1 MITIKKTLSLPFTY
15 PVETIAPPE
24 QVLFFDIETTGFSG
38 DTSTLYLIGCLYRE
52 NGAWQFIQWF
62 ADTLDAERACLVHFF
77 EFMENFTTLVHFNGD
92 GFDIPYLLKRAR
104 AHGLP
109 YDFSNIR
116 SFDIYR
122 VIKPYKR
129 LLGLDSIRQKAIEAF
144 LGVRREDRFSG
155 GELIEVYQAY
165 LHEKDDYLER
175 LLLLHN
181 EDDLKGMPLV
191 LPILCYRDF
200 WEGDFSLESQSLS
213 AQTDIFGNQHPELSL
228 TFAGGCEL
236 PVPISRET
244 PLLSMEAEGRTLS
257 LSIPLFEGTLKY
269 YYPNYKDYYYLPFED
284 KAIHKSVAEFVDK
297 NARQKATRD
306 TCYIKKA
313 GLFLP
318 QLTPLWEPCLKRDA
332 KSRELFVPYSEE
344 LFCGEQCS
352 CYLRQLL
359 EHIKSCKG

>member
-181 EDDLKGMPLV
+181 EDDLK
-191 LPILCYRDF
+191 
-200 WEGDFSLESQSLS
+200 
-213 AQTDIFGNQHPELSL
+213 
-228 TFAGGCEL
+228 
-236 PVPISRET
+236 
-244 PLLSMEAEGRTLS
+244 
-257 LSIPLFEGTLKY
+257 
-269 YYPNYKDYYYLPFED
+269 
-284 KAIHKSVAEFVDK
+284 
-297 NARQKATRD
+297 
-306 TCYIKKA
+306 
-313 GLFLP
+313 
-318 QLTPLWEPCLKRDA
+318 
-332 KSRELFVPYSEE
+332 
-344 LFCGEQCS
+344 
-352 CYLRQLL
+352 
-359 EHIKSCKG
+359 